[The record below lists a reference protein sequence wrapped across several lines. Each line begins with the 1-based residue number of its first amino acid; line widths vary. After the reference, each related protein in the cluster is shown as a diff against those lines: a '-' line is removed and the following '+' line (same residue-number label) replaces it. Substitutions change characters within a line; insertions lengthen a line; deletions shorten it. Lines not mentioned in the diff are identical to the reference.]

1 MISEK
6 YHRLIKKNV
15 KKLQRFANR
24 FWFPPLL
31 LLLALLDALVIIIPA
46 DGILISSSM
55 LIKKR
60 WMPFALCVAIGS
72 TLGALILVYFVDHY
86 GLQKILE
93 FYPGIDQSHIWKWT
107 LNFFNQYGLMV
118 VFLVG
123 LTPISQQP
131 VLIIAALANVSF
143 FPLTLAILVSRIIKF
158 CIMAYVA
165 SHTPRLLNK
174 FWGVKNEMKDAGIKI
189 NKL

>member
-6 YHRLIKKNV
+6 YHLLIKKNV
-15 KKLQRFANR
+15 KKLQRKANR

-31 LLLALLDALVIIIPA
+31 ILLALLDALIIIIPT

-60 WMPFALCVAIGS
+60 WFRFGLSVAVGSAIGS
-72 TLGALILVYFVDHY
+72 LILVYAADHY

-93 FYPGIDQSHIWKWT
+93 FYPGVDQSQVWKWT
-107 LNFFNQYGLMV
+107 LSFFNSYGLVV

-123 LTPISQQP
+123 VTPFTQQP
-131 VLIIAALANVSF
+131 ALIMAALSGISF
-143 FPLTLAILVSRIIKF
+143 FPLALAILISRIIKF
-158 CIMAYVA
+158 CIMAYIA
-165 SHTPRLLNK
+165 SHTPRLLK
-174 FWGVKNEMKDAGIKI
+174 KLWGIKDEMKDAGIKI
-189 NKL
+189 N